1 MINLYKFIDRPVALQ
16 IILALQNLKKIQ
28 YTKKSELLKAMPFK
42 INRMTFE
49 RNLTTLIL
57 KDQAIKVEKYDDYKV
72 LSLVVAKKTLTV
84 TNPVKNKIIY
94 AQYDDVTVKLTEDEY
109 KKMLQNDGQAKT
121 DRIIDFLLNA
131 KVSKGYKYKSDYG
144 AINSWV
150 RKEVEKEIKKTRT
163 NDLSYKDKA
172 YLQFAE
178 TVKEEIK

>member
-1 MINLYKFIDRPVALQ
+1 MNLYKFIDRPVALQ

-49 RNLTTLIL
+49 RNLTNLIL
-57 KDQAIKVEKYDDYKV
+57 QDKVIEVERHSDYKV
-72 LSLVVAKKTLTV
+72 LTLANNNKSKAIAK
-84 TNPVKNKIIY
+84 PVKNKIIY
-94 AQYDDVTVKLTEDEY
+94 AQHEDVTVKLTESEY
-109 KKMLQNDGQAKT
+109 NKLLEKYGLEMTNKMIEK
-121 DRIIDFLLNA
+121 LLNA

-144 AINSWV
+144 AINGWV
-150 RKEVEKEIKKTRT
+150 RDEIEKQIKSTRT

-178 TVKEEIK
+178 SVKGATS